1 MTLMAKVDSIKNAL
15 GGADKF
21 HTSTVV
27 GILEEANTMM
37 GIKTEGVIAKRVEK
51 VLAEIDIHKNKVVP
65 SLQSTCVALV
75 LRSAGHYDDDS
86 KEAISELL
94 TAHFLRDCCDA
105 LEAPASFT
113 PALHGP
119 VQA

>member
-1 MTLMAKVDSIKNAL
+1 MTLMAKMDSIKNAL

-51 VLAEIDIHKNKVVP
+51 VLAEIGSGRASSSSSARTGASAERVRVSH
-65 SLQSTCVALV
+65 TAV
-75 LRSAGHYDDDS
+75 LR
-86 KEAISELL
+86 
-94 TAHFLRDCCDA
+94 
-105 LEAPASFT
+105 
-113 PALHGP
+113 
-119 VQA
+119 